1 MYVLVIYEGTWL
13 YMKKKLIKMSSIVI
27 LVLIMLVIETTTFA
41 ADYYRPEDLTGA
53 PSSDSEI
60 IKNVGNQVIGVLQ
73 AIGIVVSVIVA
84 IILGIK
90 YMLGSV
96 DQKAEYKKT
105 MLPYAIGS
113 ALIFGASMVS
123 YIIMHAI
130 QF

>member
-1 MYVLVIYEGTWL
+1 
-13 YMKKKLIKMSSIVI
+13 MKKKLIKMSSIVI
-27 LVLIMLVIETTTFA
+27 LVLIMLVIQTTTFA

-60 IKNVGNQVIGVLQ
+60 IKNVGNQV
-73 AIGIVVSVIVA
+73 IGIVVSVIVA

>member
-27 LVLIMLVIETTTFA
+27 LVLIMLVIQTTTFA

-60 IKNVGNQVIGVLQ
+60 IKNVGNQVIGV
-73 AIGIVVSVIVA
+73 VVSVIVA